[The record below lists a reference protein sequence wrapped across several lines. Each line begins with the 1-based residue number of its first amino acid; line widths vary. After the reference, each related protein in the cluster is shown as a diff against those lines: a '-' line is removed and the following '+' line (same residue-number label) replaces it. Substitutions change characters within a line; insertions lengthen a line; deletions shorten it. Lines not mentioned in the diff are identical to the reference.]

1 MAIAYLT
8 ALMILA
14 TPFFRI
20 DLAEAQLSGL
30 IRGRVINQSLSQK
43 GVENLEVTLYNYFK
57 DKASEISR
65 IRTDKAGL
73 FVFEAINSGK
83 DRAYY
88 TAVRYKKVDYFSQ
101 MLNFDKDTNINF
113 DLTVFEPTQQAKDI
127 HIKMHHIL
135 VENFN
140 DVLEFKE
147 IMIVENTGNK
157 VYVGVQDFKSGRNA
171 TLQISLPKEAIN
183 IQLMSRSLI
192 KSGAGLMDTSEI
204 RPGTKKILFS
214 YQINSARS
222 YYKFKKDFHLNT
234 DKFNI
239 IVPENGI
246 KVRSDQLEIKGPAEN
261 SGQRFYYLSGENL
274 SKGSQV
280 VLELALSTANSLFK
294 WGIIGL
300 VALVFGTAFTLKFMR
315 GKKYQQDK
323 EEQKVAE
330 HERISDSTDL
340 IAERLKV
347 LQAIAELDDR
357 QDVGSINPQ
366 EFNRQRRVLK
376 QRAVEITKILQNRGD

>member
-1 MAIAYLT
+1 
-8 ALMILA
+8 
-14 TPFFRI
+14 
-20 DLAEAQLSGL
+20 
-30 IRGRVINQSLSQK
+30 
-43 GVENLEVTLYNYFK
+43 
-57 DKASEISR
+57 
-65 IRTDKAGL
+65 
-73 FVFEAINSGK
+73 
-83 DRAYY
+83 
-88 TAVRYKKVDYFSQ
+88 
-101 MLNFDKDTNINF
+101 
-113 DLTVFEPTQQAKDI
+113 
-127 HIKMHHIL
+127 MHHIL

-376 QRAVEITKILQNRGD
+376 QRAVEITKILQSRDE